1 LCESHGLSGF
11 WSGCDVTMTALR
23 AGKMGKN
30 AFSLDDIESASEHR
44 FVTVGGVNETLRSTI
59 DRSRESIYG

>member
-1 LCESHGLSGF
+1 
-11 WSGCDVTMTALR
+11 MTALR
-23 AGKMGKN
+23 AGKTGKN